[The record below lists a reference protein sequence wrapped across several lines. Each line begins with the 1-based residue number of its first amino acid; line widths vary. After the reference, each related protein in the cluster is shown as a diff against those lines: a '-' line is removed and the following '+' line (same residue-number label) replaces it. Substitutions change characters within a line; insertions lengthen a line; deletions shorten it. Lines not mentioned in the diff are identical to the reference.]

1 MIIYKNLI
9 VQNQVVWYNIIGGK
23 GKQFVNL
30 MAYISIGLIAVA
42 LILKKILGVWF
53 DDGSTIIVA
62 VNTISQA
69 IAYTITAIFAFFY
82 AKSKRN
88 IGWMIAYIVFVI
100 AIIAF
105 MILGF

>member
-1 MIIYKNLI
+1 M
-9 VQNQVVWYNIIGGK
+9 K

-30 MAYISIGLIAVA
+30 MAYISIGLIAISF
-42 LILKKILGVWF
+42 ILRKILGVWF
-53 DDGSTIIVA
+53 DDGATIIVA
-62 VNTISQA
+62 INTISQS
-69 IAYTITAIFAFFY
+69 IAYAITAIFAFFY

-105 MILGF
+105 MVLGF